1 MRLFHLVLPRA
12 AYVKEVPDDG
22 MSLNKTDMD
31 QDDEVI
37 FRERFFKFLSPLR
50 DASISFKK
58 SLISSPLGD
67 IYETGAQLWEDA
79 YNAGS

>member
-37 FRERFFKFLSPLR
+37 FRERFFKFCPWAR
-50 DASISFKK
+50 K
-58 SLISSPLGD
+58 
-67 IYETGAQLWEDA
+67 
-79 YNAGS
+79 AGSR